1 MIDSY
6 KYDFGRNVT
15 KRIKQE
21 LPEKNID
28 YLIFHLEFSP
38 LINLS
43 LEHLLRV

>member
-21 LPEKNID
+21 LPEKKYRLFDI
-28 YLIFHLEFSP
+28 S
-38 LINLS
+38 S
-43 LEHLLRV
+43 